1 MPPLRI
7 GINALYLIPGGVGG
21 TEIYLRSLLA
31 ALADVDS
38 ANEYIVFTN
47 RETGKDLIP
56 ERPNF
61 RCHPQPVQAAVRPM
75 RLAWE
80 QTGLP
85 LAVKRARID
94 VLFNPGFTCPALC
107 PCPCVT
113 VFHDLQH
120 KRHPEHFRWFDLPF
134 WRLFLYL
141 AARRSRLLVAVS
153 EATGDDLR
161 RYYGLRAG
169 KIRVIPEGVDNRF
182 FEIGRRRSTVPTEP
196 FLLVVSTSHPHKN
209 LDRLI
214 RAFASFRKERPE
226 FRLVI
231 AGLRGF
237 QADRL
242 EARIRELQLTD
253 SVRLTG
259 WIPREA
265 LYDLFLRARAF
276 LYPSTFEGFGL
287 PVIEALAA
295 GVPSACSN
303 IEPLHSLAGEAALEF
318 DPGND
323 QAILKAMRRLTSDE
337 ALRLDLTRKGPERAL
352 LFSWHKCAEATLD
365 ALREAAGYRS
375 NSSN

>member
-1 MPPLRI
+1 
-7 GINALYLIPGGVGG
+7 
-21 TEIYLRSLLA
+21 
-31 ALADVDS
+31 
-38 ANEYIVFTN
+38 
-47 RETGKDLIP
+47 
-56 ERPNF
+56 
-61 RCHPQPVQAAVRPM
+61 
-75 RLAWE
+75 
-80 QTGLP
+80 
-85 LAVKRARID
+85 
-94 VLFNPGFTCPALC
+94 
-107 PCPCVT
+107 
-113 VFHDLQH
+113 
-120 KRHPEHFRWFDLPF
+120 
-134 WRLFLYL
+134 
-141 AARRSRLLVAVS
+141 
-153 EATGDDLR
+153 
-161 RYYGLRAG
+161 
-169 KIRVIPEGVDNRF
+169 
-182 FEIGRRRSTVPTEP
+182 
-196 FLLVVSTSHPHKN
+196 
-209 LDRLI
+209 
-214 RAFASFRKERPE
+214 
-226 FRLVI
+226 